1 MADGYILTKGAVQ
14 TFLQELNNILNQKQS
29 ELIIGER
36 EDKPEG
42 YNLLDCKAELGI
54 DDDCIKEYLK
64 NLTLEEYVETCDDER
79 NKKSNAYY
87 VFGKIIMKRKVYI
100 KVKIQSYDKKIILC
114 MSFHFAEDKMR
125 FPYK

>member
-29 ELIIGER
+29 ELIIVER

-42 YNLLDCKAELGI
+42 YNLSDCKAELGI

>member
-29 ELIIGER
+29 ELIIVER

-42 YNLLDCKAELGI
+42 YNLSDCKAELGI
-54 DDDCIKEYLK
+54 DDGCIKEYLK

>member
-29 ELIIGER
+29 ELIIVER

-42 YNLLDCKAELGI
+42 YNLSDCKAELGI

-87 VFGKIIMKRKVYI
+87 VFGKIIMKREVYI

>member
-29 ELIIGER
+29 ELIIVER

-42 YNLLDCKAELGI
+42 YNLSDCKAELGI

-87 VFGKIIMKRKVYI
+87 VIGKIIMKRKVYI

>member
-1 MADGYILTKGAVQ
+1 MADGYILKRGAVQ
-14 TFLQELNNILNQKQS
+14 IFLQELKRILNEKQAQ
-29 ELIIGER
+29 LIIVER

-42 YNLLDCKAELGI
+42 YNLSDCKAELGI
-54 DDDCIKEYLK
+54 DEECIKEYLK

-79 NKKSNAYY
+79 NKNSNAYY
-87 VFGKIIMKRKVYI
+87 IFGKTIMKRELYI

-114 MSFHFAEDKMR
+114 MSFHFAENKMR